1 MGYTPYK
8 MLGHELPGPKQR
20 APGKMSMEKT
30 HINDKMVDGVSK
42 KSGVLYKEGGVGSSP
57 AKGWFKNLVKKVK
70 GGAKKALDPLGL
82 AGKAKTALGV
92 GGDDSTGGGDT
103 AELEARV
110 SALEEGGSGGGDA
123 STGKQAANAMF
134 GVGGGGQSAFAPKD
148 PKKLA
153 AMAAN
158 LGGGTGLGGTGLGG
172 SGLPEYMPM
181 QGGMPYKKK
190 K

>member
-42 KSGVLYKEGGVGSSP
+42 KSGVLYKEGSGVGSSP
-57 AKGWFKNLVKKVK
+57 AKGWLSNIVKKVK

-82 AGKAKTALGV
+82 AGKAKEALGV
-92 GGDDSTGGGDT
+92 GGDSGGNT

-110 SALEEGGSGGGDA
+110 SALEESSSGGGNA
-123 STGKQAANAMF
+123 VLATAGEGPGTAMNKVISAGKKAQLRSGN
-134 GVGGGGQSAFAPKD
+134 
-148 PKKLA
+148 
-153 AMAAN
+153 
-158 LGGGTGLGGTGLGG
+158 TGLGGAGLSGTGLGG
-172 SGLPEYMPM
+172 SSTPFEGWM
-181 QGGMPYKKK
+181 GV
-190 K
+190 